1 MSSIFDLI
9 SLDFSAEKRELQ
21 IEACNKTTSQYGLT
35 LTREEAHE
43 LDVQHNELLAKHERV
58 EFGTSG
64 TVQVI
69 EGFASSPY
77 LQQFEYAEDIA
88 NLQEVFYELRSQAG
102 VDVFD
107 EEIIDGMRLLW
118 DGDAA
123 GTIELL
129 AACTLDMVMEAYDT
143 QTGSLAERNR
153 EILPDLEQDTEVPQV
168 LNDVSEVNAKAI
180 EEGVRALE
188 EAAAAPVTSP
198 WDPSEWVDDITAP
211 GFDGERWE
219 DDYK

>member
-1 MSSIFDLI
+1 
-9 SLDFSAEKRELQ
+9 
-21 IEACNKTTSQYGLT
+21 
-35 LTREEAHE
+35 
-43 LDVQHNELLAKHERV
+43 
-58 EFGTSG
+58 
-64 TVQVI
+64 
-69 EGFASSPY
+69 
-77 LQQFEYAEDIA
+77 
-88 NLQEVFYELRSQAG
+88 
-102 VDVFD
+102 
-107 EEIIDGMRLLW
+107 MRLLW

-153 EILPDLEQDTEVPQV
+153 EILPDLEQDTEVPQF